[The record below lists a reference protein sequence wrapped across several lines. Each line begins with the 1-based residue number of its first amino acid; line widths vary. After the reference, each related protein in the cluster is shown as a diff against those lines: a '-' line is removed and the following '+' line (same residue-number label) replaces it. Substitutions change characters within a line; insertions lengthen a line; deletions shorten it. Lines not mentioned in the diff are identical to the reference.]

1 MWETWSL
8 RERIIAIIALI
19 LVVSMGVILVAQSS
33 KMNRLEEDLFVL
45 QSMEQITAER
55 LVSEEIETLE
65 EEKPQEGISPILY
78 IIDVKGAVQRPGV
91 YTVTQGGRVVD
102 AITAAG
108 GLLDEATTRHVNLAA
123 PLQDG
128 MAIYIPF
135 HGEEGVDSV
144 LSWNQ
149 AGQPTLTGESK
160 ELININTASK
170 VELMRLPGIGESK
183 AQTIIQ
189 FREEHGRFQSV
200 DDLLQV
206 SGIGAK
212 TLAKFRDQITV
223 Q

>member
-8 RERIIAIIALI
+8 RERIIAIITFI
-19 LVVSMGVILVAQSS
+19 LMVSMGVILVAQYS
-33 KMNRLEEDLFVL
+33 KINHLEEDLFVL
-45 QSMEQITAER
+45 QSMEQIAAER
-55 LVSEEIETLE
+55 FVSEEVITSE
-65 EEKPQEGISPILY
+65 EEKPPERVAPILY
-78 IIDVKGAVQRPGV
+78 IIDVKGAVKRPGV
-91 YTVTQGGRVVD
+91 YTVTQDGRVMD
-102 AITAAG
+102 AITTAG

-128 MAIYIPF
+128 MVIYIPF

-144 LSWNQ
+144 LLWNQ
-149 AGQPTLTGESK
+149 AGQSSLTGESK

-170 VELMRLPGIGESK
+170 EELMRLPGIGESK

-189 FREEHGRFQSV
+189 YREEHGRFQSV

-212 TLAKFRDQITV
+212 TLAKFRDQITA